1 MLAAGLALVL
11 ASFPGMEGRLPPAP
25 RQVYEVAWKRALVQR
40 ELGAWRTVEPG
51 GPAIDAATGTV
62 IVGTRDG
69 WLHALRP
76 NGTVAWEFEGAG
88 SFGAPAAIDAGVV
101 YAGTSGGILYA
112 LDLATGKERW
122 RYDAK
127 EELGTRPAVAAGL
140 VIVASLDDTVVA
152 VDARTGAWKWH
163 HRRDRRE
170 GFTIRGAAD
179 VIVRGATAFAAWS
192 DGTVGALEVASGN
205 PRWERKVAPEGKYVD
220 VDSLALAGGRLY
232 AAAYSG
238 AVLALDPDTGK
249 TLWQVKVPD
258 ASRLAWVEGSV
269 VVVTTTAVKALSPD
283 AGAVVWETPI
293 GEGAPAAAP
302 VVAGRW
308 LVVPSGAGGLQ
319 FLDPATGKVVR
330 VFDGGQGIDGTFA
343 ASKGRGY
350 VLGNA
355 GTFYALDLP

>member
-127 EELGTRPAVAAGL
+127 EELGTRPAVAGGL
-140 VIVASLDDTVVA
+140 VLVA
-152 VDARTGAWKWH
+152 
-163 HRRDRRE
+163 
-170 GFTIRGAAD
+170 
-179 VIVRGATAFAAWS
+179 
-192 DGTVGALEVASGN
+192 
-205 PRWERKVAPEGKYVD
+205 
-220 VDSLALAGGRLY
+220 
-232 AAAYSG
+232 
-238 AVLALDPDTGK
+238 
-249 TLWQVKVPD
+249 
-258 ASRLAWVEGSV
+258 
-269 VVVTTTAVKALSPD
+269 
-283 AGAVVWETPI
+283 
-293 GEGAPAAAP
+293 
-302 VVAGRW
+302 
-308 LVVPSGAGGLQ
+308 
-319 FLDPATGKVVR
+319 
-330 VFDGGQGIDGTFA
+330 
-343 ASKGRGY
+343 
-350 VLGNA
+350 
-355 GTFYALDLP
+355 